1 MQDGAPRPAVA
12 RNLASSV
19 YLPTFFFE
27 IGIGAIYP
35 ILALS
40 PIRMGASAALASGAV
55 GAYALGRIVGSS
67 FGGGLAARWG
77 SPLAALVAMVWTA
90 LAALVC
96 AASTSLAPFILGAA
110 LIGVG
115 HALVHVSRISQVVEI
130 VPHQYRARGLTT
142 LAGIWRIANF
152 VGPLVGALVI
162 LNVGLRA
169 AYVFAA
175 AAMLVGGI
183 ALLGSPGRRS
193 PAHAPQLQQVSP
205 GRVIRENRRVLGTLG
220 LAVALTGAVR
230 AARIAALPLWAEHLG
245 LSDGTASAIFAVSA
259 AVDMVLFLPAG
270 LVMDQRGRRWTAV
283 PSTLLLGLGLLA
295 LPFTTGV
302 ATITVAAVVLGVGN
316 GWGSGLLM
324 TLGSDVSPT
333 EGRQVFMGLWMVL
346 QDAGGLAGPAIVSLG
361 ALASL
366 PVGILAVGAIGVAA
380 TGLLARWIPP
390 WRLSEG
396 AGTVVL
402 E

>member
-1 MQDGAPRPAVA
+1 
-12 RNLASSV
+12 V

-40 PIRMGASAALASGAV
+40 PIRMGASAALASVAV
-55 GAYALGRIVGSS
+55 GAYALGRIAGSS
-67 FGGGLAARWG
+67 FGGVLAARWG
-77 SPLAALVAMVWTA
+77 SPRAALAGMAWTA

-96 AASTSLAPFILGAA
+96 AASTSVMPFIFGAA

-115 HALVHVSRISQVVEI
+115 HALVHVSRQSQVVEI
-130 VPHQYRARGLTT
+130 VPDHYRARGLTT

-152 VGPLVGALVI
+152 VGPLAGALVI
-162 LNVGLRA
+162 HQAGLRA
-169 AYVFAA
+169 TYVFAA
-175 AAMLVGGI
+175 AAMLVGGT
-183 ALLGSPGRRS
+183 ALLAARAWRS
-193 PAHAPQLQQVSP
+193 PAHAPQLRHVSP
-205 GRVIRENRRVLGTLG
+205 ARVMREHRRILGTLG

-230 AARIAALPLWAEHLG
+230 AARIVAVPLWAAHLG
-245 LSDGTASAIFAVSA
+245 LSDGTVSAIFAVSA

-270 LVMDQRGRRWTAV
+270 LVMDRWGRRWVAL
-283 PSTLLLGLGLLA
+283 PSTLLLGLGLVA
-295 LPFTTGV
+295 LPFTAGV
-302 ATITVAAVVLGVGN
+302 VTVTVVAVVLGVGN

-324 TLGSDVSPT
+324 TLGADVAPA

-346 QDAGGLAGPAIVSLG
+346 QDVGGLVGPAIVSLG

-366 PVGILAVGAIGVAA
+366 SVGIVAVGAIGVAA
-380 TGLLARWIPP
+380 TGLLGRWLPSR
-390 WRLSEG
+390 RLTKG
-396 AGTVVL
+396 AGTVAL

>member
-40 PIRMGASAALASGAV
+40 PIRMGASAALASVAV
-55 GAYALGRIVGSS
+55 GAYALGRIAGSS
-67 FGGGLAARWG
+67 FGGGLVARWG
-77 SPLAALVAMVWTA
+77 SPRAALVGMVWTA
-90 LAALVC
+90 FAALVC
-96 AASTSLAPFILGAA
+96 AASASLAPFILGAA

-115 HALVHVSRISQVVEI
+115 HALVHVSRQLQVAEI
-130 VPHQYRARGLTT
+130 VPGNMRGRALTT

-162 LNVGLRA
+162 HSVGLRP
-169 AYVFAA
+169 AYVLAA
-175 AAMLVGGI
+175 AAMLVGGF
-183 ALLGSPGRRS
+183 ALLAAPGRRS
-193 PAHAPQLQQVSP
+193 PAHAPQLRQVSP

-230 AARIAALPLWAEHLG
+230 GARIVALPLWAAHLG

-270 LVMDQRGRRWTAV
+270 VVMDKWGRRWIAL
-283 PSTLLLGLGLLA
+283 PSTLLLGLGMVA
-295 LPFTTGV
+295 LPLTAGV
-302 ATITVAAVVLGVGN
+302 ATITVVAVILGVGN

-324 TLGSDVSPT
+324 TLGVDVAPA
-333 EGRQVFMGLWMVL
+333 EGRQVFLGLWMVL
-346 QDAGGLAGPAIVSLG
+346 QDVGGLVGPAIVSLG

-366 PVGILAVGAIGVAA
+366 PVGIVSVGAIGVAA
-380 TGLLARWIPP
+380 TGLLGRWLPSR
-390 WRLSEG
+390 RLSEG
-396 AGTVVL
+396 AGVVATD
-402 E
+402 